1 LGAVLL
7 MAKLHAVMLRT
18 MVSLSAGL
26 ALTIIVPVAAA
37 IPVFLIAN
45 RLYFLLE

>member
-1 LGAVLL
+1 

-18 MVSLSAGL
+18 MVRGLSAGL

-37 IPVFLIAN
+37 IPVFLFAN